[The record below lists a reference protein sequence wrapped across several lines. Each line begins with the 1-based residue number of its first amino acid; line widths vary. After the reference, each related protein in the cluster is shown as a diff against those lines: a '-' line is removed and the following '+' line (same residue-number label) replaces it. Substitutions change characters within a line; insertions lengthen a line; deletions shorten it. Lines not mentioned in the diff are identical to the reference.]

1 MEELY
6 ERGFGFLQ
14 ALRDDWL
21 AQIVGTIE
29 ESIFIIKVPTCS
41 REVVAYFSG
50 KMRANVFQPDE
61 VWISK

>member
-6 ERGFGFLQ
+6 ERDLDFLQ

-41 REVVAYFSG
+41 REVVA
-50 KMRANVFQPDE
+50 
-61 VWISK
+61 